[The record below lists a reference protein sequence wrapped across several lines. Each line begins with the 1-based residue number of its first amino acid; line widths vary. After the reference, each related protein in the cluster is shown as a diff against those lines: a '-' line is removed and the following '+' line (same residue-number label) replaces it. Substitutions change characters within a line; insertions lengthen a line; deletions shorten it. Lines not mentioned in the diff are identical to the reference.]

1 MTTIRD
7 LILDNGVAFGTSG
20 VRGLVTEMSDE
31 ICAAYTQAFLTV
43 LKQSYDF
50 DSVAIGIDL
59 RPSSPQIAQACA
71 ATIQA
76 NGLKIDF
83 CGELPTPALAYYA
96 QKQGI
101 PAIMVTGSHIPFDR
115 NGMKFYRPDGEIS
128 KADELAMT
136 NLPLET
142 ANKTI
147 SPTTLSMNPKAIID
161 YENRYL
167 DFFPADILSGIKLGF
182 YQHSSVARDVLK
194 TILEKLGAQVVS
206 LDRTEIFVPIDTE
219 AVSDEDKQRGK
230 NWSQQ
235 YGFDAIISTDGD
247 GDRPLIAD
255 ETGTWLRGDMVGLI
269 TSRYLAIQQIAI
281 PVSCNTAIEL
291 SGSFDQVKRT
301 KIGSP
306 YVIAAMESFD
316 SQQGSIAGF
325 EANGGFLLAT
335 DIETD
340 GKKMTCLATRDAA
353 LPIIAVLAAAQK
365 ASGKLSDLQRSLP
378 KRYTDSDRL
387 QNFPSSLS
395 QSLLASWAN
404 DPNSFGKLL
413 GAEYSEISA
422 CDLTDGL
429 RLSFSNQ
436 DIIHIRASGNAPEL
450 RCYSE
455 SSDYQKA
462 REMTQTVLNILK
474 QYNGLQSF

>member
-1 MTTIRD
+1 MRSIQD
-7 LILDNGVAFGTSG
+7 LMLDTGVAFGTSG
-20 VRGLVTEMSDE
+20 VRGLVTQMSDE

-71 ATIQA
+71 ATIEA

-115 NGMKFYRPDGEIS
+115 NGIKFYRPDGEIS
-128 KADELAMT
+128 KADEWAMI
-136 NLPLET
+136 NLPLEM

-147 SPTTLSMNPKAIID
+147 SAPRLSINPKAIID

-167 DFFPADILSGIKLGF
+167 DFFPADILSGMKLGF
-182 YQHSSVARDVLK
+182 YQHASVARDVLK
-194 TILEKLGAQVVS
+194 NILEKLGAQVVS
-206 LDRTEIFVPIDTE
+206 LDRTEVFVPIDTE

-235 YGFDAIISTDGD
+235 YGFDAILSTDGD

-255 ETGTWLRGDMVGLI
+255 ENGHWLRGDLVGLI
-269 TSRYLAIQQIAI
+269 TSGYLGIQQIAI

-306 YVIAAMESFD
+306 YVIAAMESLD
-316 SQQGSIAGF
+316 SEQGHIAGF
-325 EANGGFLLAT
+325 EANGGFLLAN
-335 DIETD
+335 DIETQ
-340 GKKMTCLATRDAA
+340 GKKITSLATRDAA

-365 ASGKLSDLQRSLP
+365 SSAKLSDLLLSLP

-387 QNFPSSLS
+387 QNFPTQLS

-413 GAEYSEISA
+413 GPEYSEISA

-450 RCYSE
+450 RCYCE

-462 REMTQTVLNILK
+462 QDMTQMVLNMLK
-474 QYNGLQSF
+474 QYNVLSLI

>member
-1 MTTIRD
+1 MRSIQD
-7 LILDNGVAFGTSG
+7 LMLDTGVAFGTSG
-20 VRGLVTEMSDE
+20 VRGLVTQMSGE

-71 ATIQA
+71 ATIEA

-96 QKQGI
+96 QEQGI

-128 KADELAMT
+128 KADELAMI
-136 NLPLET
+136 NLPLEM

-147 SPTTLSMNPKAIID
+147 SAPRLSINPKAIID

-167 DFFPADILSGIKLGF
+167 DFFPADILSGMKLGF
-182 YQHSSVARDVLK
+182 YQHASVARDVLK
-194 TILEKLGAQVVS
+194 NILEKLGAQVVS
-206 LDRTEIFVPIDTE
+206 LDRTEVFVPIDTE

-235 YGFDAIISTDGD
+235 YGFDAILSTDGD

-255 ETGTWLRGDMVGLI
+255 ENGHWLRGDLVGLI
-269 TSRYLAIQQIAI
+269 TSGYLGIQQIAI

-306 YVIAAMESFD
+306 YVIAAMESLD
-316 SQQGSIAGF
+316 SEQGHIAGF
-325 EANGGFLLAT
+325 EANGGFLLAN
-335 DIETD
+335 DIETQ
-340 GKKMTCLATRDAA
+340 GKKITSLATRDAA

-365 ASGKLSDLQRSLP
+365 SSAKLSDLLLSLP

-387 QNFPSSLS
+387 QNFPTQLS

-413 GAEYSEISA
+413 GPEYSEISA

-450 RCYSE
+450 RCYCE

-462 REMTQTVLNILK
+462 QDMTQMVLNMLK
-474 QYNGLQSF
+474 QYNALSLF

>member
-1 MTTIRD
+1 MKSIQD
-7 LILDNGVAFGTSG
+7 LMLDTGVAFGTSG
-20 VRGLVTEMSDE
+20 VRGLVTQMSDE

-71 ATIQA
+71 ATIEA

-96 QKQGI
+96 QEQGI

-128 KADELAMT
+128 KADELAMI
-136 NLPLET
+136 NLPLEM

-147 SPTTLSMNPKAIID
+147 SAPRLSINPKAIID

-167 DFFPADILSGIKLGF
+167 DFFPADILSGMKLGF
-182 YQHSSVARDVLK
+182 YQHASVARDVLK
-194 TILEKLGAQVVS
+194 NILEKLGAQVVS
-206 LDRTEIFVPIDTE
+206 LDRTEVFVPIDTE

-235 YGFDAIISTDGD
+235 YGFDAILSTDGD

-255 ETGTWLRGDMVGLI
+255 ENGHWLRGDLVGLI
-269 TSRYLAIQQIAI
+269 TSGYLGIQQIAI

-306 YVIAAMESFD
+306 YVIAAMESLD
-316 SQQGSIAGF
+316 SEQGHIAGF
-325 EANGGFLLAT
+325 EANGGFLLAN
-335 DIETD
+335 DIETQ
-340 GKKMTCLATRDAA
+340 GKKITSLATRDAA

-365 ASGKLSDLQRSLP
+365 SSAKLSDLLLSLP

-387 QNFPSSLS
+387 QNFPTQLS

-413 GAEYSEISA
+413 GPEYSEISA

-450 RCYSE
+450 RCYCE

-462 REMTQTVLNILK
+462 QDMTQMVLNMLK
-474 QYNGLQSF
+474 QYNALSLF

>member
-1 MTTIRD
+1 MRSIQD
-7 LILDNGVAFGTSG
+7 LMLDTGVAFGTSG
-20 VRGLVTEMSDE
+20 VRGLVTQMSGE

-71 ATIQA
+71 ATIEA

-128 KADELAMT
+128 KADELAMI
-136 NLPLET
+136 NLPLEM

-147 SPTTLSMNPKAIID
+147 SAPRLSINPKAIID

-167 DFFPADILSGIKLGF
+167 DFFPADILSGMKLGF
-182 YQHSSVARDVLK
+182 YQHASVARDVLK
-194 TILEKLGAQVVS
+194 NILEKLGAQVVS
-206 LDRTEIFVPIDTE
+206 LDRTEVFVPIDTE

-235 YGFDAIISTDGD
+235 YGFDAILSTDGD

-255 ETGTWLRGDMVGLI
+255 ENGHWLRGDLVGLI
-269 TSRYLAIQQIAI
+269 TSDYLGIQQIAI

-306 YVIAAMESFD
+306 YVIAAMESLD
-316 SQQGSIAGF
+316 SEQGHIAGF
-325 EANGGFLLAT
+325 EANGGFLLAN
-335 DIETD
+335 DIETQ
-340 GKKMTCLATRDAA
+340 GKKITSLATRDAA

-365 ASGKLSDLQRSLP
+365 SSAKLSDLLLSLP

-387 QNFPSSLS
+387 QNFPTQLS

-413 GAEYSEISA
+413 GPEYSEISA
-422 CDLTDGL
+422 CDLSDGL

-450 RCYSE
+450 RCYCE

-462 REMTQTVLNILK
+462 LDMTQMVLNMLK
-474 QYNGLQSF
+474 QYNALSLF

>member
-1 MTTIRD
+1 MRSIQD
-7 LILDNGVAFGTSG
+7 LMLDTGVAFGTSG
-20 VRGLVTEMSDE
+20 VRGLVTQMSDE

-71 ATIQA
+71 ATIEA

-128 KADELAMT
+128 KADELAMI
-136 NLPLET
+136 NLPLEM

-147 SPTTLSMNPKAIID
+147 SAPRLSINPKAIID

-167 DFFPADILSGIKLGF
+167 DFFPADILSGMKLGF
-182 YQHSSVARDVLK
+182 YQHASVARDVLK
-194 TILEKLGAQVVS
+194 NILEKLGAQVVS
-206 LDRTEIFVPIDTE
+206 LDRTEVFVPIDTE

-235 YGFDAIISTDGD
+235 YGFDAILSTDGD

-255 ETGTWLRGDMVGLI
+255 ENGHWLRGDLVGLI
-269 TSRYLAIQQIAI
+269 TSGYLGIQQIAI

-306 YVIAAMESFD
+306 YVIAAMESLD
-316 SQQGSIAGF
+316 SEQGHIAGF
-325 EANGGFLLAT
+325 EANGGFLLAN
-335 DIETD
+335 DIETQ
-340 GKKMTCLATRDAA
+340 GKKITSLATRDAA

-365 ASGKLSDLQRSLP
+365 SSAKLSDLLLSLP

-387 QNFPSSLS
+387 QNFPTQLS

-413 GAEYSEISA
+413 GPEYSEISA
-422 CDLTDGL
+422 CDLSDGL

-450 RCYSE
+450 RCYCE

-462 REMTQTVLNILK
+462 RDMTQKVLDIVN
-474 QYNGLQSF
+474 QYNVL

>member
-1 MTTIRD
+1 MRSIQD
-7 LILDNGVAFGTSG
+7 LMLDTGVAFGTSG
-20 VRGLVTEMSDE
+20 VRGLVTQMSDE

-71 ATIQA
+71 ATIEA

-115 NGMKFYRPDGEIS
+115 NGIKFYRPDGEIS
-128 KADELAMT
+128 KADELAMI
-136 NLPLET
+136 NLPLEM

-147 SPTTLSMNPKAIID
+147 SAPRLSINPKAIID

-167 DFFPADILSGIKLGF
+167 DFFPADILSGMKLGF
-182 YQHSSVARDVLK
+182 YQHASVARDVLK
-194 TILEKLGAQVVS
+194 NILEKLGAQVVS
-206 LDRTEIFVPIDTE
+206 LDRTEVFVPIDTE

-235 YGFDAIISTDGD
+235 YGFDAILSTDGD

-255 ETGTWLRGDMVGLI
+255 ENGHWLRGDLVGLI
-269 TSRYLAIQQIAI
+269 TSGYLGIQQIAI

-306 YVIAAMESFD
+306 YVIAAMESLD
-316 SQQGSIAGF
+316 SEQGHIAGF
-325 EANGGFLLAT
+325 EANGGFLLAN
-335 DIETD
+335 DIETQ
-340 GKKMTCLATRDAA
+340 GKKITSLATRDAA

-365 ASGKLSDLQRSLP
+365 SSAKLSDLLLSLP

-387 QNFPSSLS
+387 QNFPTQLS

-413 GAEYSEISA
+413 GPEYSEISA

-450 RCYSE
+450 RCYCE

-462 REMTQTVLNILK
+462 QDMTQMVLNMLK
-474 QYNGLQSF
+474 QYNVLSLI

>member
-1 MTTIRD
+1 MKSIQD
-7 LILDNGVAFGTSG
+7 LMLDTGVAFGTSG
-20 VRGLVTEMSDE
+20 VRGLVTQMSDE

-71 ATIQA
+71 ATIEA

-128 KADELAMT
+128 KADELAMI
-136 NLPLET
+136 NLPLEM

-147 SPTTLSMNPKAIID
+147 SAPRLSINPKAIID

-167 DFFPADILSGIKLGF
+167 DFFPADILSGMKLGF
-182 YQHSSVARDVLK
+182 YQHASVARDVLK
-194 TILEKLGAQVVS
+194 NILEKLGAQVVS
-206 LDRTEIFVPIDTE
+206 LDRTEVFVPIDTE

-235 YGFDAIISTDGD
+235 YGFDAILSTDGD

-255 ETGTWLRGDMVGLI
+255 ENGHWLRGDLVGLI
-269 TSRYLAIQQIAI
+269 TSGYLGIQQIAI

-306 YVIAAMESFD
+306 YVIAAMESLD
-316 SQQGSIAGF
+316 SEQGHIAGF
-325 EANGGFLLAT
+325 EANGGFLLAN
-335 DIETD
+335 DIETQ
-340 GKKMTCLATRDAA
+340 GKKITSLATRDAA

-365 ASGKLSDLQRSLP
+365 SSAKLSDLLLSLP

-387 QNFPSSLS
+387 QNFPTQLS

-413 GAEYSEISA
+413 GPEYSEISA

-450 RCYSE
+450 RCYCE

-462 REMTQTVLNILK
+462 QDMTQMVLNMLK
-474 QYNGLQSF
+474 QYNVLSLI

>member
-1 MTTIRD
+1 MRSIQD
-7 LILDNGVAFGTSG
+7 LMLDTGVAFGTSG
-20 VRGLVTEMSDE
+20 VRGLVTQMSGE

-71 ATIQA
+71 ATIEA

-128 KADELAMT
+128 KADELAMI
-136 NLPLET
+136 NLPLEM

-147 SPTTLSMNPKAIID
+147 SAPRLSINPKAIID

-167 DFFPADILSGIKLGF
+167 DFFPADILSGMKLGF
-182 YQHSSVARDVLK
+182 YQHASVARDVLK
-194 TILEKLGAQVVS
+194 NILEKLGAQVVS
-206 LDRTEIFVPIDTE
+206 LDRTEVFVPIDTE

-235 YGFDAIISTDGD
+235 YGFDAILSTDGD

-255 ETGTWLRGDMVGLI
+255 ENGHWLRGDLVGLI
-269 TSRYLAIQQIAI
+269 TSGYLGIQQIAI

-306 YVIAAMESFD
+306 YVIAAMESLD
-316 SQQGSIAGF
+316 SEQGHIAGF
-325 EANGGFLLAT
+325 EANGGFLLAN
-335 DIETD
+335 DIETQ
-340 GKKMTCLATRDAA
+340 GKKITSLATRDAA

-365 ASGKLSDLQRSLP
+365 SSAKLSDLLLSLP

-387 QNFPSSLS
+387 QNFPTQLS

-413 GAEYSEISA
+413 GPEYSEISA

-450 RCYSE
+450 RCYCE

-462 REMTQTVLNILK
+462 QDMTQMVLNMLK
-474 QYNGLQSF
+474 QYNALSLI

>member
-1 MTTIRD
+1 MRSIQD
-7 LILDNGVAFGTSG
+7 LMLDTGVAFGTSG
-20 VRGLVTEMSDE
+20 VRGLVTQMSDE

-71 ATIQA
+71 ATIEA

-96 QKQGI
+96 QEQGI

-128 KADELAMT
+128 KADELAMI
-136 NLPLET
+136 NLPLEM

-147 SPTTLSMNPKAIID
+147 SAPRLSINPKAIID

-167 DFFPADILSGIKLGF
+167 DFFPADILSGMKLGF
-182 YQHSSVARDVLK
+182 YQHASVARDVLK
-194 TILEKLGAQVVS
+194 NILEKLGAQVVS
-206 LDRTEIFVPIDTE
+206 MDRTEVFVPIDTE

-235 YGFDAIISTDGD
+235 YGFDAILSTDGD

-255 ETGTWLRGDMVGLI
+255 ENGHWLRGDLVGLI
-269 TSRYLAIQQIAI
+269 TSGYLGIQQIAI

-306 YVIAAMESFD
+306 YVIAAMESLD
-316 SQQGSIAGF
+316 SEQGHIAGF
-325 EANGGFLLAT
+325 EANGGFLLAN
-335 DIETD
+335 DIETQ
-340 GKKMTCLATRDAA
+340 GKKITSLATRDAA

-365 ASGKLSDLQRSLP
+365 SSAKLSDLLLSLP

-387 QNFPSSLS
+387 QNFPTQLS

-413 GAEYSEISA
+413 GPEYSEISA

-450 RCYSE
+450 RCYCE

-462 REMTQTVLNILK
+462 QDMTQMVLNMLK
-474 QYNGLQSF
+474 QYNALSLF

>member
-1 MTTIRD
+1 MKSIQD
-7 LILDNGVAFGTSG
+7 LMLDTGVAFGTSG
-20 VRGLVTEMSDE
+20 VRGLVTQMSGE

-71 ATIQA
+71 ATIEA

-128 KADELAMT
+128 KADELAMI
-136 NLPLET
+136 NLPLEM

-147 SPTTLSMNPKAIID
+147 SAPRLSINPKAIID

-167 DFFPADILSGIKLGF
+167 DFFPADILSGMKLGF
-182 YQHSSVARDVLK
+182 YQHASVARDVLK
-194 TILEKLGAQVVS
+194 NILEKLGAQVVS
-206 LDRTEIFVPIDTE
+206 LDRTEVFVPIDTE

-235 YGFDAIISTDGD
+235 YGFDAILSTDGD

-255 ETGTWLRGDMVGLI
+255 ENGHWLRGDLVGLI
-269 TSRYLAIQQIAI
+269 TSGYLGIQQIAI

-306 YVIAAMESFD
+306 YVIAAMESLD
-316 SQQGSIAGF
+316 SEQGHIAGF
-325 EANGGFLLAT
+325 EANGGFLLAN
-335 DIETD
+335 DIETQ
-340 GKKMTCLATRDAA
+340 GKKITSLATRDAA

-365 ASGKLSDLQRSLP
+365 SSAKLSDLLLSLP

-387 QNFPSSLS
+387 QNFPTQLS

-413 GAEYSEISA
+413 GPEYSEISA
-422 CDLTDGL
+422 CDLSDGL

-450 RCYSE
+450 RCYCE

-462 REMTQTVLNILK
+462 QDMTQMVLNMLK
-474 QYNGLQSF
+474 QYNVLSLI